1 MGFLSGWLLGP
12 ADEANIKD
20 LANILKVDYETAKDI
35 YCEYR
40 CKDKKSEK

>member
-1 MGFLSGWLLGP
+1 MGIWGLYLLGP